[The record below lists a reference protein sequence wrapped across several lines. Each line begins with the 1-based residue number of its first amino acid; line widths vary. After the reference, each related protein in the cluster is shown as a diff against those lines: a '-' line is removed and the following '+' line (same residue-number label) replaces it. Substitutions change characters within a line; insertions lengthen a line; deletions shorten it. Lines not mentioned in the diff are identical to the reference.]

1 MAFMTPSRRVSVLLC
16 AIFAVLLGAQR
27 AAAQCVSL
35 TTLATPVGQ
44 NFDGLTS
51 TPATNI
57 AWTDNSTVTGWYS
70 TRTTFN
76 ASIGNSNTGAL
87 YDFGIAGAA
96 PVTDRA
102 LGGIA
107 SGGTGT
113 FYWAGCYT
121 NNTGSVLTSV
131 NITYNGEQWRDGGAA
146 IPVAQTMGVEYQ
158 VAAAGTITDADTP
171 TTGWTAAAALDF
183 TSPTFTNTG
192 AGVQLDGNAAA
203 NRTAKAASI
212 TVSVPIGQQFWI
224 RYRDLNDGG
233 NDHGLAVDD
242 FFITPQAVGG
252 NAAIVPTCASP
263 LTTNF
268 GTATSGPVSATDA
281 DGTVTS
287 ATITGITPSNP
298 GTITLTG
305 FTPAGGVGGTA
316 NATLSVSNTTPTN
329 TYSVTIQ
336 WANNDG
342 VPQTANCVVGVT
354 VNPPP
359 TVTFIHNVQGN
370 GAATPIPAT
379 TVTVEGIVVGDF
391 QGANQLSGFFL
402 QEEDTDADADPLT
415 SEGIFIFCSACPTP
429 VAEGQRV
436 QVTGVVSEFN
446 GMTEITASTAPS
458 VLVTNA
464 GNNIAQATPADID
477 LPIAGVVNDFYEAR
491 EGMRVHFVDPL
502 VVSEYFELPRF
513 GHIELFE
520 GGRPLQFT
528 ETNAPSVAGNTA
540 YLAALDRRRVILD
553 DDNNN
558 QNGNLPPFQ
567 VDGMQF
573 VYHPRAN
580 GGFSVGTQGTDFFR
594 GGDLVNGLTGVLHW
608 SFPGVAPDTWRIRP
622 TAATPATF
630 TVSNPRPATP
640 PAVGGA
646 IKAAGLNLLNYFT
659 TIDTTSSTSS
669 GPCGPSGTQDCRG
682 ADSVAELNRQRAR
695 AALVLCTINADVYG
709 LMELENTTATATIND
724 LLGAVNASCGGAHP
738 YAFVNT
744 GGTLGTDAI
753 RVALIYRTGVL
764 SPVGAALVDLDP
776 VHNRPPTAQ
785 TFDVVD
791 ALNPA
796 FGKRFTVIAN
806 HFKSKSPSGA
816 TGGDVDTGDGQG
828 AFSATRTAQATRLL
842 TWINSTVVPAAGDPD
857 VLLLGDFNSYAQE
870 TPTTTITGGGYTDVS
885 TALLGPA
892 GAYSYLF
899 DGMLG
904 HLDFAFASAS
914 LLPQISGVGPW
925 HINADEADLFDYNDE
940 IKDVGEAAFE
950 EKPDGS
956 ALVPPRVV
964 FQPGSPYRAAD
975 HDPVTLGLFS
985 IADLVVTKTDSPDP
999 VNAGTNLTYTITVT
1013 NNGPDA
1019 ASSAS
1024 WSDPLPAGTLFAS
1037 MPAVAGWACSL
1048 PPVGTNGTVSCSNPS
1063 FAVGSS
1069 VFTLTVAVD
1078 PSIAAGTVLTNT
1090 ATIMSATAEGNPG
1103 NESGTATT
1111 TVAASADVTVT
1122 KSDSPDPVNAGANIT
1137 YTIDVTNVGP
1147 SWAVNGQ
1154 LTDTLPAGT
1163 TFVSLTSPGW
1173 TCSAPSVGA
1182 GGTVTCNASVVGF
1195 GGNPFTLVVKV
1206 DPTTAAGTVISN
1218 TATFTSPTTDP
1229 SPGGESATATTT
1241 VASSADLSVTKVD
1254 TPDPVTAG
1262 NQITYTITVT
1272 NAGPSNAASVTLTDT
1287 FPAGT
1292 TMAFLAA
1299 PGAWVCPLPPSGGPL
1314 VCTHASLP
1322 VGTSVFTLKLIVDPA
1337 TAAGTVLTNNA
1348 TVSAT
1353 TSDPN
1358 PGNESANAT
1367 TTVAAS
1373 ADLSVTKV
1381 DTPDP
1386 VTAGNNLTYTI
1397 TVNNAGPSTATTV
1410 ALSDTLP
1417 AGTTFVSLSSPGG
1430 WSCTPP
1436 AVGAGGTVSCSIASL
1451 AVGNA
1456 VFTLTV
1462 NVGAGVATGTV
1473 ITNTA
1478 TVTAATSDP
1487 NTGNESG
1494 SATTT
1499 VGSGSADL
1507 SVTKSDSPD
1516 PVTAGNNLTYT
1527 ITVTNAGPSNAT
1539 TTTLSD
1545 AIPPNTT
1552 FVSLS
1557 SPGGWTC
1564 TVPAVGAT
1572 GTVMC
1577 SNPTMVAGSAVFTL
1591 TVNVNPGAAQG
1602 STVSN
1607 TATAT
1612 SATTDLNGG
1621 DNSATAITNV
1631 NASADLSVTKVDT
1644 PDPVSAGSNLT
1655 YTITFNNAGPSH
1667 AAAAQFTDT
1676 LPANTT
1682 FVSVAFPGGW
1692 SCTTPAVGGTGLV
1705 TCSTANAAIGNA
1717 VVTLVVNVNAA
1728 TPNGTVITNTAT
1740 ASSNTTDPNGG
1751 NNSATA
1757 TTTVNVTSANL
1768 SVTKVDTPDP
1778 VNAGSNITYTI
1789 TANNAGPDAASTA
1802 ALTDTV
1808 PTGTTFVSLSAPAGW
1823 SCTTPAVGG
1832 TGAISCTNP
1841 SMAVGN
1847 AVFTLVVAVNP
1858 ATVPNSVISNTA
1870 TVSSATTDPTTG
1882 NESATATTSVLSPAN
1897 VTGTKTI
1904 NNGAHS
1910 PGGPIT
1916 YTITL
1921 SNSGPSAQANN
1932 PTDEFT
1938 DVLPAQLI
1946 LVSANASS
1954 GSTLATIGTNTVT
1967 WNGGIPAGGSVTITI
1982 QATVRPDVAPGTTIT
1997 NQGTISYDADGNGTN
2012 EATNVTDD
2020 PSQAGSGNATG
2031 FAVAAPAT
2039 TGDIPALD
2047 PLGLAMLAA
2056 LLGAVALVMMRRA

>member
-1 MAFMTPSRRVSVLLC
+1 MTPSRRVSVLFC

-27 AAAQCVSL
+27 ASAQCVSL

-57 AWTDNSTVTGWYS
+57 AWTDNSTVLGWYS

-87 YDFGIAGAA
+87 YDFGVAGAA
-96 PVTDRA
+96 LVTDRA
-102 LGGIA
+102 LGGIG

-113 FYWAGCYT
+113 FYYAGCYT

-131 NITYNGEQWRDGGAA
+131 NITYNGEQWRDGGAVT
-146 IPVAQTMGVEYQ
+146 PVAQTMGVEYQ
-158 VAAAGTITDADTP
+158 VAAAGVITDADTP
-171 TTGWTAAAALDF
+171 TTGWTAAPALDF
-183 TSPTFTNTG
+183 TTPTFTNTTT
-192 AGVQLDGNAAA
+192 GVQLDGNLAA

-212 TVSVPIGQQFWI
+212 AVSVPIGQQFWI
-224 RYRDLNDGG
+224 RFRDLNDGG
-233 NDHGLAVDD
+233 NDHGIAVDD
-242 FFITPQAVGG
+242 FFITPQAAAG
-252 NAAIVPTCASP
+252 NAAIVPTCPGP

-287 ATITGITPSNP
+287 ATITGITPSDP

-305 FTPAGGVGGTA
+305 FTPAGAVGGTA
-316 NATLSVSNTTPTN
+316 NATLSVSNTTPAN

-359 TVTFIHNVQGN
+359 TITFIHNVQGN
-370 GAATPIPAT
+370 GAATGMPGA

-391 QGANQLSGFFL
+391 QGTTLKGFFL
-402 QEEDTDADADPLT
+402 QEEDADAALENDPAT
-415 SEGIFIFCSACPTP
+415 SEGIFIFCNTCPTP
-429 VAEGQRV
+429 VAEGQKV
-436 QVTGVVSEFN
+436 QVTGTVSEFN
-446 GMTEITASTAPS
+446 NLTEITASTAPS

-464 GNNIAQATPADID
+464 GNNLAQATPASID

-491 EGMRVHFVDPL
+491 ESMRVNFIDPL
-502 VVSEYFELPRF
+502 IVSEYFELPRY

-528 ETNAPSVAGNTA
+528 ETNAPNVAGNAA
-540 YLAALDRRRVILD
+540 YLANLDRRRVILD

-558 QNGNLPPFQ
+558 ENGNIVPFQ
-567 VDGMQF
+567 AEGSQF
-573 VYHPRAN
+573 VFHPRAN
-580 GGFSVGTQGTDFFR
+580 GGFSAGTQGTDFFR
-594 GGDLVNGLTGVLHW
+594 GGDQITSLTGVLHW
-608 SFPGVAPDTWRIRP
+608 SFAGGTSADTWRIRP

-630 TVSNPRPATP
+630 TVNNPRPATP
-640 PAVGGA
+640 PAVGGT

-659 TIDTTSSTSS
+659 TIDTTSSNNT
-669 GPCGPSGTQDCRG
+669 GPCGPTGGQDCRG

-709 LMELENTTATATIND
+709 LMELENTTATGTITD
-724 LLGAVNASCGGAHP
+724 LLGAVNASCGGTHP

-828 AFSATRTAQATRLL
+828 AFSATRTAQANRLL

-870 TPTTTITGGGYTDVS
+870 TPVTTITGGGFTDVS
-885 TALLGPA
+885 TALLGSA

-899 DGMLG
+899 DAQLG
-904 HLDFAFASAS
+904 HLDYAFASAS
-914 LLPQISGVGPW
+914 LMPQITGVGPW

-940 IKDVGEAAFE
+940 VKDTGEAAFE

-964 FQPGSPYRAAD
+964 FQPGTPYRAAD

-985 IADLVVTKTDSPDP
+985 VADLVVTKTDSPDP

-1019 ASSAS
+1019 AATAS

-1037 MPAVAGWACSL
+1037 MPAVAGWTCSL
-1048 PPVGTNGTVSCSNPS
+1048 PPVGTNGTVSCSRPS

-1078 PSIAAGTVLTNT
+1078 PSVAAGTVLTNT
-1090 ATIMSATAEGNPG
+1090 ATAMSSTAEGNPG

-1111 TVAASADVTVT
+1111 TVAASADVTLT
-1122 KSDSPDPVNAGANIT
+1122 KSDSPDPVNAGGNIT
-1137 YTIDVTNVGP
+1137 YTIDVTNAGP

-1173 TCSAPSVGA
+1173 TCGAPSA
-1182 GGTVTCNASVVGF
+1182 GGTGTVTCDASVVGF
-1195 GGNPFTLVVKV
+1195 GGNQFVLVVKV

-1229 SPGGESATATTT
+1229 NPGGESATATTT

-1254 TPDPVTAG
+1254 TPDPVSAG

-1272 NAGPSNAASVTLTDT
+1272 NAGPSNATSVTLTDT

-1299 PGAWVCPLPPSGGPL
+1299 PGAWVCPLPPLGGPL

-1322 VGTSVFTLKLIVDPA
+1322 VGTSVFTLKLIVDPS
-1337 TAAGTVLTNNA
+1337 TAAGTVLTNNVTVA
-1348 TVSAT
+1348 TA

-1397 TVNNAGPSTATTV
+1397 TVNNAGPSNATTV

-1417 AGTTFVSLSSPGG
+1417 AGTTFVSLSPAGG
-1430 WSCTPP
+1430 WSCTTP
-1436 AVGAGGTVSCSIASL
+1436 AVGAGGTVSCTNPSL
-1451 AVGNA
+1451 SVGNA

-1478 TVTAATSDP
+1478 TVSSATTDP

-1494 SATTT
+1494 TATTT

-1564 TVPAVGAT
+1564 TVPAVGGT
-1572 GTVMC
+1572 GTVNC
-1577 SNPTMVAGSAVFTL
+1577 SNPLMVAGSAVFTL
-1591 TVNVNPGAAQG
+1591 MVNVNPGAAQG

-1612 SATTDLNGG
+1612 SATTDPNGG
-1621 DNSATAITNV
+1621 DNSATAITAV
-1631 NASADLSVTKVDT
+1631 NASADLSVSKVDT
-1644 PDPVSAGSNLT
+1644 PDPVSAGGNLT

-1667 AAAAQFTDT
+1667 AAAPALSDT
-1676 LPANTT
+1676 VPANTT
-1682 FVSVAFPGGW
+1682 FVSMTAPGGW
-1692 SCTTPAVGGTGLV
+1692 NCTTPAVGGTGAISCTV
-1705 TCSTANAAIGNA
+1705 ANAAVGNA
-1717 VVTLVVNVNAA
+1717 VFTLVVNVNAA
-1728 TPNGTVITNTAT
+1728 TANGTVITNTAT

-1757 TTTVNVTSANL
+1757 TSTVNVTSADV
-1768 SVTKVDTPDP
+1768 SVTKVDNPDP

-1802 ALTDTV
+1802 ALSDTL
-1808 PTGTTFVSLSAPAGW
+1808 PAGTTFVSLASPGGW
-1823 SCTTPAVGG
+1823 TCTTPAVGG

-1847 AVFTLVVAVNP
+1847 AVFTLVVGVNP
-1858 ATVPNSVISNTA
+1858 GTTPNTVITNSA

-1882 NESATATTSVLSPAN
+1882 NETATATTNVLSPAN
-1897 VTGTKTI
+1897 VTGTKTV

-1910 PGGPIT
+1910 PGGALT

-1921 SNSGPSAQANN
+1921 SNSGPSAQADNAGN
-1932 PTDEFT
+1932 EFT

-1954 GSTLATIGTNTVT
+1954 GAVVANTGTNTVT
-1967 WNGGIPAGGSVTITI
+1967 WNGGIPAGGSVTISI
-1982 QATVRPDVAPGTTIT
+1982 QATIRPDIAPGTVIT

-2020 PSQAGSGNATG
+2020 PSTAGSGNATG